1 MVRAS
6 GKVEVLGYVVDDMSS
21 LRTRVGALSRRQPRR
36 TVIRPTPRRRLL
48 MGTDPPNRVMCI
60 TEQVDTRR

>member
-21 LRTRVGALSRRQPRR
+21 LRTRAGALSRRQPRR
-36 TVIRPTPRRRLL
+36 TVIRPTPRAVGYSWVPIRR
-48 MGTDPPNRVMCI
+48 I
-60 TEQVDTRR
+60 A